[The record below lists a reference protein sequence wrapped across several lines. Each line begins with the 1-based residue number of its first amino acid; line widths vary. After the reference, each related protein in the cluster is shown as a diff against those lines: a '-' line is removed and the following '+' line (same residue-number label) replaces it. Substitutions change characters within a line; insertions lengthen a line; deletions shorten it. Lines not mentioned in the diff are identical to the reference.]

1 MARPREFDKTEAL
14 NQAMNVFWS
23 RGYEA
28 TSLCDLLSAMELSK
42 SSFYDTFGS
51 KHDVF
56 LDTIEHYKKTISAQ
70 VSAVAEVDSPAR
82 KLIEGMFEK
91 AASRMTEKDGQRGC
105 YLNNCAVDVALHDP
119 EAAKLIH
126 AGIGI
131 MEKTFLSL
139 VERGQREG
147 DVATDKD
154 AGSLA
159 RFLTSSLN
167 GLMVIGKFNPDREAL
182 SDIAQTA
189 LTVLD

>member
-1 MARPREFDKTEAL
+1 MARPREFDKTVAL
-14 NQAMNVFWS
+14 GQAMNVFWS

-56 LDTIEHYKKTISAQ
+56 LATIEHYKNTISAQ

-82 KLIEGMFEK
+82 KLIDGMFEK

-126 AGIGI
+126 SGIGI

-147 DVATDKD
+147 DITAGKD

-159 RFLTSSLN
+159 RYLTSSLN
-167 GLMVIGKFNPDREAL
+167 GIMVIGKSNPDRDVL
-182 SDIAQTA
+182 SDIARTA

>member
-1 MARPREFDKTEAL
+1 MARPREFDKTVAL
-14 NQAMNVFWS
+14 GQAMNVFWS

-56 LDTIEHYKKTISAQ
+56 LATIEHYKNTISAQ

-82 KLIEGMFEK
+82 KLIDGMFEK

-147 DVATDKD
+147 DITAGKD

-159 RFLTSSLN
+159 RYLTSSLN
-167 GLMVIGKFNPDREAL
+167 GIMVIGKSNPDRDVL
-182 SDIAQTA
+182 SDIARTA

>member
-14 NQAMNVFWS
+14 GQAMNVFWS
-23 RGYEA
+23 KGYEA
-28 TSLCDLLSAMELSK
+28 TSLCDLLSAMALSK

-51 KHDVF
+51 KHKIF
-56 LDTIEHYKKTISAQ
+56 LATIEHYKNTVSAQ
-70 VSAVAEVDSPAR
+70 VSCVAEVDSPAR

-91 AASRMTEKDGQRGC
+91 AASRMTEKGGQRGC
-105 YLNNCAVDVALHDP
+105 YLNNCAVDVSQHDP

-126 AGIGI
+126 AGIAI

-147 DVATDKD
+147 DIAASKD
-154 AGSLA
+154 AHSLA

-167 GLMVIGKFNPDREAL
+167 GIMVIGKFNPDRDVL
-182 SDIAQTA
+182 SDIGRTA

>member
-14 NQAMNVFWS
+14 SQAMNVFWS

-56 LDTIEHYKKTISAQ
+56 LATIEHYKKTISAQ

-147 DVATDKD
+147 DVNADKD

-159 RFLTSSLN
+159 RFLTCSLN
-167 GLMVIGKFNPDREAL
+167 GIMVIGKSNPDREVL